1 MLVQSHD
8 VPWSLLF
15 YYMMYRDVSS
25 ITPRI
30 VDLITRCAVV
40 TIRDYIVLQ
49 TLEVGVRIVYLYVL
63 KPYQDVVT
71 NSKKT

>member
-1 MLVQSHD
+1 MLVQSYD

-30 VDLITRCAVV
+30 VDLITRCDVV
-40 TIRDYIVLQ
+40 TIRDCIVLQ